1 MSLPEST
8 TVLIVGA
15 GPAGLTAALSLI
27 HHGCRDFIIV
37 DAIAE
42 GQNTSRAITMHAA
55 TIEVCCHLTFHNMT
69 HW

>member
-15 GPAGLTAALSLI
+15 GPAGLTAALSLA
-27 HHGCRDFIIV
+27 HHACRDFVIV
-37 DAIAE
+37 DAVVE

-55 TIEVCCHLTFHNMT
+55 TVEVRRHMNFYSIAH
-69 HW
+69 